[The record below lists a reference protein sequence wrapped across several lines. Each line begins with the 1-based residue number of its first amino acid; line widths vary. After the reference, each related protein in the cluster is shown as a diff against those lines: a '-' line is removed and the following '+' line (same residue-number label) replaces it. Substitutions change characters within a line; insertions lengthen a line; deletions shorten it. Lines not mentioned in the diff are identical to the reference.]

1 MEEMPL
7 ATAGYP
13 VVLAISLAA
22 PLFLASS
29 AAAGFF
35 IVRRRIR
42 KPAHAEPA
50 P

>member
-1 MEEMPL
+1 MEETRP
-7 ATAGYP
+7 ATARYP
-13 VVLAISLAA
+13 VILAISLAA
-22 PLFLASS
+22 PHFLTS

>member
-1 MEEMPL
+1 MEETRP
-7 ATAGYP
+7 ATARYP
-13 VVLAISLAA
+13 VILAISLAA
-22 PLFLASS
+22 PHFLTSS